1 MGRRIYDWVLDNN
14 DLHHDCEHEKRSVI
28 TQADSDRGRLLTLS
42 EVRQVLADMSA
53 VNIRLLARLFHSVQ
67 PTNIC
72 LVALRSGS
80 PSQYLLVAS

>member
-28 TQADSDRGRLLTLS
+28 TQTDSDRGRLFTMP
-42 EVRQVLADMSA
+42 EVRQDLANISA

-72 LVALRSGS
+72 LVALCSGS
-80 PSQYLLVAS
+80 TSQHLLVAS